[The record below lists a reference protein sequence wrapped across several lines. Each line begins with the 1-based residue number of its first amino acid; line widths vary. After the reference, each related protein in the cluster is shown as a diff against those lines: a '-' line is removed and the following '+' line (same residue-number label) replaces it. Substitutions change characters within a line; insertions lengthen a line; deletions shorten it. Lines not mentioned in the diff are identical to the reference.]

1 MSKSIKA
8 NFVYNLICQL
18 IVLVVPLITIP
29 YLSRILLEDG
39 IGAYSY
45 AEAMV
50 TYFTMFALLGSS
62 VYAQREVGSK
72 RGNIEETS
80 RVFFEML
87 IFRTITMGVALFVY
101 FFYVYM
107 SGVDITLSLIVG
119 LQIINCAVDISWFY
133 QGNEE
138 FKITAIVSTLYRVL
152 SAVCIFTLVKSK
164 DQVWVYALI
173 NSLTIF
179 LTSLTYWLFLR
190 KRIIRVSGIKPFS
203 HLKGVF
209 ALFLPT
215 IATQIYMVLDKSMIG
230 WFTVGDA
237 ENGYYEYAEKIIRI
251 CMTLIMSLSTI
262 LLSRNASAFAEND
275 IEAVKTN
282 VYKGISYGFM
292 VTFPIC
298 LGLIAVADIFVPVY
312 FGGDFIKT
320 ALLLKLFSP
329 LIIFMGFQNVI
340 GMTLLLPIKKQ
351 NVYVISVIVSAIVN
365 IILNFILVPKF
376 LSIGAVVATI
386 IAEFLCVSVQLFYVF
401 KKGYLSIIEFFRRS
415 VKYFISAI
423 IMFLG
428 TWGVGFLVTGIS
440 IIALLSKLAV
450 GVIFYFLTLLLL
462 KDEFFIGLLKQ
473 AFSLIKAKK

>member
-1 MSKSIKA
+1 MSKSLKT
-8 NFVYNLICQL
+8 NFIYNLICQL
-18 IVLVVPLITIP
+18 IVLVIPLITIP
-29 YLSRILLEDG
+29 YLSRVLLEDG

-62 VYAQREVGSK
+62 VYAQREVSAR

-80 RVFFEML
+80 KVFFEML
-87 IFRTITMGVALFVY
+87 VFRAITMLIALAVY
-101 FFYVYM
+101 ILYVYL
-107 SGVDITLSLIVG
+107 SGANVTLSLIVG

-138 FKITAIVSTLYRVL
+138 FKITAIVSTLFRVL
-152 SAVCIFTLVKSK
+152 SAVCIFTLVRSK

-173 NSLTIF
+173 TSLTIF
-179 LTSLTYWLFLR
+179 LTSFTYWLFLR
-190 KRIIRVSGIKPFS
+190 KRIVKVGGLKPFS

-275 IEAVKTN
+275 MDAVKTN
-282 VYKGISYGFM
+282 VYKGVSYTFM

-298 LGLIAVADIFVPVY
+298 LGLIAVSDIFVPVY
-312 FGGDFIKT
+312 FGEDFIKSAT
-320 ALLLKLFSP
+320 LLKLFSP

-351 NVYVISVIVSAIVN
+351 NVYVISVIVSAVVN
-365 IILNFILVPKF
+365 TILNFVLIPKY
-376 LSIGAVVATI
+376 SSGGAVVATV
-386 IAEFLCVSVQLFYVF
+386 IAEFLCIIVQLVYVF
-401 KKGYLSIIEFFRRS
+401 NKGYLTTLEFFRRS
-415 VKYFISAI
+415 VKYLISAV
-423 IMFLG
+423 IMFIAV
-428 TWGVGFLVTGIS
+428 WGVGFLLEGAT
-440 IIALLSKLAV
+440 IIALLVKLAV
-450 GVIFYFLTLLLL
+450 GVAVYFLSLLLL
-462 KDEFFIGLLKQ
+462 KDEFFTGVLKQ
-473 AFSLIKAKK
+473 GISLIKGKK